1 MSQIILV
8 LQVDTMDNVRIIKVA
23 NEEQKKNV
31 QTKVMPLWN
40 SKVFITSDVNHEK
53 LNTLDDRKTSML
65 EGVQSIK
72 STDLKAK
79 SHNIKRSR
87 SEITEKVEVIFHSR
101 PQERIFLYQVLQL
114 QKQCENLEEELDDIK
129 CEIVK
134 MISEKVEYMKENV
147 RLKTS
152 QLSYE
157 ELEKENEILRSK
169 VEEKGKAIETKTP
182 EVCHSKDEL
191 SSVEKEIFKET
202 SNEKNER
209 IK

>member
-1 MSQIILV
+1 
-8 LQVDTMDNVRIIKVA
+8 MDNVRIIKVA

-79 SHNIKRSR
+79 SHIIKRSR
-87 SEITEKVEVIFHSR
+87 SEITEKVE
-101 PQERIFLYQVLQL
+101 VLQL

-134 MISEKVEYMKENV
+134 MISEKVEYLKENE

-169 VEEKGKAIETKTP
+169 VEEKGKAKETKTL
-182 EVCHSKDEL
+182 EVCRSKDEL
-191 SSVEKEIFKET
+191 SSVLKRNIQRDKQ
-202 SNEKNER
+202 
-209 IK
+209 

>member
-1 MSQIILV
+1 
-8 LQVDTMDNVRIIKVA
+8 
-23 NEEQKKNV
+23 
-31 QTKVMPLWN
+31 
-40 SKVFITSDVNHEK
+40 
-53 LNTLDDRKTSML
+53 
-65 EGVQSIK
+65 
-72 STDLKAK
+72 
-79 SHNIKRSR
+79 
-87 SEITEKVEVIFHSR
+87 
-101 PQERIFLYQVLQL
+101 
-114 QKQCENLEEELDDIK
+114 
-129 CEIVK
+129 
-134 MISEKVEYMKENV
+134 MISEKVEYLKENE